1 MPGSITGLWGSRG
14 GLQNTLPGMFLLRN
28 GVTLNHARSDFI
40 PSPYL
45 GSGWSYLYP
54 ATSPLVELRC
64 SSLGRPGVRVT
75 GILFMGPA
83 SLGMGLPG
91 STTVGVCPPP
101 VTQGGLAFMEA
112 LWLLLSSSKEMWP
125 WICVVCTHWASK
137 CRRLHTVNQFLCLP
151 CLAAAPK

>member
-1 MPGSITGLWGSRG
+1 MPGSITGLWGSHG

-28 GVTLNHARSDFI
+28 GVTLNHAGSDFI
-40 PSPYL
+40 PSL
-45 GSGWSYLYP
+45 HSVSGWSYLYP
-54 ATSPLVELRC
+54 ATSSLAELRC

-75 GILFMGPA
+75 RILFMGPA

-125 WICVVCTHWASK
+125 WVGAVCTHWTSK
-137 CRRLHTVNQFLCLP
+137 CHRLHTVNQFLCPP